1 MSSIIMPDNL
11 QAVKPERR
19 MFEPFSGSCEAAAFQ
34 VEKIF
39 MRWTLQGAQLV
50 DANFELPGGD
60 LTVEGSHIRAV
71 GAPSD
76 TPGTVID
83 ATTMIVAPGFI
94 DVHTHGG
101 GGYNL
106 HTVSAEEIQSYA
118 RWVPATG
125 VTSFLI
131 GVVGVPDALP
141 EAQLSAAA
149 AAIDTWKLG
158 AEPLGLHLE
167 GPYISVKRRGAH
179 VPSWLRVPN
188 VEEIERVLTLAGG
201 HLRLI
206 TLAPELP
213 GAAAVIR
220 RLVEAG
226 ITVSIG
232 HSDAT
237 YEQTQ
242 EAIQLGV
249 THATH
254 CCNAMRPLHH
264 RDPGPLGAIAQ
275 TPQVSGELIA
285 DGVHVHPAMMEIL
298 IKALGAERTI
308 VITDALSAAGL
319 AEDTEFDFAG
329 QPAHLIHGAAYLA
342 DGTLTGS
349 VLTLDKA
356 LRNIVQMTGASLQ
369 ETIGMLTRNPAR
381 AARATER
388 KGRLQ
393 VGYDADLVILDSA
406 LSLQA
411 TICQGKVAFA
421 TDAWRERLSAAL
433 PSDE

>member
-1 MSSIIMPDNL
+1 
-11 QAVKPERR
+11 
-19 MFEPFSGSCEAAAFQ
+19 
-34 VEKIF
+34 
-39 MRWTLQGAQLV
+39 MRWTLRGAHLV
-50 DANFELPGGD
+50 DASLELPGAD
-60 LTVEGSHIRAV
+60 LTIDGAHVQAV
-71 GAPSD
+71 GAPAD

-83 ATTMIVAPGFI
+83 ASTMFVMPGFI

-106 HTVSAEEIQSYA
+106 HTVSAEEIQAYA
-118 RWVPATG
+118 RWTPATG

-131 GVVGVPDALP
+131 GVVGVPNALP
-141 EAQLSAAA
+141 EAQLKAAA
-149 AAIDTWKLG
+149 AAIDSWEEG
-158 AEPLGLHLE
+158 AEPLGIHLE
-167 GPYISVKRRGAH
+167 GPYISLKRRGAH
-179 VPSWLRVPN
+179 MPAWLRVPD
-188 VEEIERVLTLAGG
+188 VEEIGRVMTLANG

-213 GAAAVIR
+213 GAAAMIR

-226 ITVSIG
+226 VTVSIG

-242 EAIQLGV
+242 EAIKLGV

-254 CCNAMRPLHH
+254 CCNAMRPLLH

-275 TPQVSGELIA
+275 APQVSGELIA
-285 DGVHVHPAMMEIL
+285 DGVHVHPAMMDAVVKI
-298 IKALGAERTI
+298 LGARRTI

-319 AEDTEFDFAG
+319 AEDTEFEFAG
-329 QPAHLIHGAAYLA
+329 QPARLVHGAAHLA

-349 VLTLDKA
+349 VLTMDKA
-356 LRNIVQMTGASLQ
+356 LRNIVQMTSVSLQ
-369 ETIGMLTRNPAR
+369 EAVGMLTLNPAH
-381 AARATER
+381 AARVLDR

-393 VGYDADLVILDSA
+393 AGYDADLAIFDRDLT
-406 LSLQA
+406 LQA

-421 TDAWRERLSAAL
+421 TDAWRERLSGL
-433 PSDE
+433 